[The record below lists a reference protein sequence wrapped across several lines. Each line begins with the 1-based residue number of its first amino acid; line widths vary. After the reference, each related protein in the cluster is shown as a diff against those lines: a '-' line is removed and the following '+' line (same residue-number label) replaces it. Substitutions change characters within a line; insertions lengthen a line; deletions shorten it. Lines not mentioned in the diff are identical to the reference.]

1 MQTVSETVGSG
12 VQIEKRYNMN
22 CKYKEYNLSNL
33 MTIKELQDYL
43 KIGKNKAYSL
53 VNTNQVPTIRI
64 GNKTYIV
71 VDRLQRYIDR
81 FVQL

>member
-1 MQTVSETVGSG
+1 MTV
-12 VQIEKRYNMN
+12 
-22 CKYKEYNLSNL
+22 
-33 MTIKELQDYL
+33 KELQDYL

-81 FVQL
+81 FIQL

>member
-1 MQTVSETVGSG
+1 
-12 VQIEKRYNMN
+12 MN

>member
-1 MQTVSETVGSG
+1 
-12 VQIEKRYNMN
+12 MN

-33 MTIKELQDYL
+33 MTVKELQDYL

-81 FVQL
+81 FIQL

>member
-1 MQTVSETVGSG
+1 
-12 VQIEKRYNMN
+12 MN

-33 MTIKELQDYL
+33 MTVKELQDYL

-71 VDRLQRYIDR
+71 VYKLQRYIDR
-81 FVQL
+81 FTQL

>member
-1 MQTVSETVGSG
+1 
-12 VQIEKRYNMN
+12 MN
-22 CKYKEYNLSNL
+22 CKYKDYNLSNL
-33 MTIKELQDYL
+33 MTIKELQGYL
-43 KIGKNKAYSL
+43 KIGKNKAYYL
-53 VNTNQVPTIRI
+53 VNSNQVPTIRI

>member
-1 MQTVSETVGSG
+1 
-12 VQIEKRYNMN
+12 MN
-22 CKYKEYNLSNL
+22 CKYKDYNLSNL
-33 MTIKELQDYL
+33 MTVKELQDYL

-71 VDRLQRYIDR
+71 VDKLQRYIDR
-81 FVQL
+81 FTQL

>member
-1 MQTVSETVGSG
+1 
-12 VQIEKRYNMN
+12 MN

-33 MTIKELQDYL
+33 MTVKELQDYL

-71 VDRLQRYIDR
+71 VDKLQRYIDR
-81 FVQL
+81 FTQL